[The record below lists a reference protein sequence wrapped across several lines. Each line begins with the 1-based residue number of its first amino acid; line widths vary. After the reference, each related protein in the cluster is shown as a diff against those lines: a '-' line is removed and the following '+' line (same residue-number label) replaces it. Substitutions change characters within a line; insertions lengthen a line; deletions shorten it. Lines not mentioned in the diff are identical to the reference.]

1 MTGFGLVLLA
11 RRVAFVGYD
20 VFAHLAGATAALVVR
35 PLRVGSLLP
44 AERGPQPRPDP
55 RKHGLPAS
63 GSAPDWVRGHR
74 HPDSGFVREKTTE
87 ERGFRGQSRY
97 PPFGRAAVGRWAGL
111 LATGGAAG
119 RWDLMHRSASVIL
132 VAWALVAVGCA
143 GTAPLQ
149 PKAVQLNRAGTEALA
164 SGDLET
170 AEARFALALEYHPRF
185 IEALVNLGLVE
196 MQRGNF
202 ERARLEFERARR
214 INADLAQPHHA
225 LGVLAERERRPDVA
239 AEHYREALRVNPG
252 FAPSRGNLARMLFA
266 AGRYDDAREQFLR
279 LVEVAPTELAGRT
292 GLAETLLQLDRAEE
306 SDAVV
311 DRALRDFGPVPSLVI
326 LAARRLLRREDSGS
340 AEALLLPLTRAGDD
354 NARTAWSWIAMG
366 RLARRD
372 DTGAFEACEKAFAL
386 DRNDALATYVVAMGL
401 RGNRDRRALP
411 WLERAHLLSPH
422 NAVLFDELR
431 KARAE
436 RM

>member
-1 MTGFGLVLLA
+1 MGPTGSIGVAA
-11 RRVAFVGYD
+11 RGIA
-20 VFAHLAGATAALVVR
+20 AH
-35 PLRVGSLLP
+35 SLLKSHP
-44 AERGPQPRPDP
+44 KRLATRARPD
-55 RKHGLPAS
+55 
-63 GSAPDWVRGHR
+63 
-74 HPDSGFVREKTTE
+74 
-87 ERGFRGQSRY
+87 
-97 PPFGRAAVGRWAGL
+97 RWAC
-111 LATGGAAG
+111 
-119 RWDLMHRSASVIL
+119 MHRSASAL
-132 VAWALVAVGCA
+132 LAFALVGLGCA

-149 PKAVQLNRAGTEALA
+149 PKAVQLNRAGTEALSA
-164 SGDLET
+164 GDLET

-185 IEALVNLGLVE
+185 VEALVNLGLVD

-202 ERARLEFERARR
+202 SRARLEFERARR

-239 AEHYREALRVNPG
+239 GEHYREALRVNPG

-279 LVEVAPTELAGRT
+279 LVEVAPTELAGRA
-292 GLAETLLQLDRAEE
+292 GLAETLLQLDRGEE

-311 DRALRDFGPVPSLVI
+311 DRALRDFGPVPSLVM
-326 LAARRLLRREDSGS
+326 LAA
-340 AEALLLPLTRAGDD
+340 AALLLPLTRAGDD
-354 NARTAWSWIAMG
+354 NARAAWSWIAMG

-372 DTGAFEACEKAFAL
+372 DAGAFEACEKAFAL

-436 RM
+436 RR

>member
-1 MTGFGLVLLA
+1 M
-11 RRVAFVGYD
+11 
-20 VFAHLAGATAALVVR
+20 AGR
-35 PLRVGSLLP
+35 
-44 AERGPQPRPDP
+44 
-55 RKHGLPAS
+55 
-63 GSAPDWVRGHR
+63 
-74 HPDSGFVREKTTE
+74 
-87 ERGFRGQSRY
+87 RY
-97 PPFGRAAVGRWAGL
+97 PPFGRAPGHRAGGEL
-111 LATGGAAG
+111 LATGAAAG
-119 RWDLMHRSASVIL
+119 RWEVMHRSPTALLL
-132 VAWALVAVGCA
+132 VCALLGGGCA

-164 SGDLET
+164 GGDLET

-185 IEALVNLGLVE
+185 VEALVNLGLVE

-202 ERARLEFERARR
+202 ARARLEFERACR

-239 AEHYREALRVNPG
+239 AELYREALRVNPG

-279 LVEVAPTELAGRT
+279 LVEVAPGELAGRT
-292 GLAETLLQLDRAEE
+292 GLAETLLQLDRDEE
-306 SDAVV
+306 SDAIV
-311 DRALRDFGPVPSLVI
+311 DRALREFGQRPELVI
-326 LAARRLLRREDSGS
+326 LAARRLLRRGDPEG
-340 AEALLLPLTRAGDD
+340 AEAALMPLARANDD
-354 NARTAWSWIAMG
+354 NARAAWSWIAMA

-372 DTGAFEACEKAFAL
+372 DSGAFEACEKAFVL

-401 RGNRDRRALP
+401 RANRDRRALT

-422 NAVLFDELR
+422 NAVLFDELQ

-436 RM
+436 GR